1 MSAFYCS
8 AEEIRILVGWNCERV
23 RNTGASTLF
32 TICPRTR
39 HNLCGM
45 PRQISL
51 MIFLSSDDISVFF
64 MFVRLLILISHC
76 LFKANIFSIVR
87 LISCLFER
95 NKEKD
100 GGEQTRRQTLSYHTT
115 THRHAPLH
123 TYTHSHKFSKEKKAN
138 VNTHTHI
145 SIPANT
151 RKTT

>member
-1 MSAFYCS
+1 MWDATADQPNDLSVQWWY
-8 AEEIRILVGWNCERV
+8 
-23 RNTGASTLF
+23 
-32 TICPRTR
+32 
-39 HNLCGM
+39 LC
-45 PRQISL
+45 
-51 MIFLSSDDISVFF
+51 FF

-76 LFKANIFSIVR
+76 LFKANIFPIVR

-95 NKEKD
+95 SKERD

-145 SIPANT
+145 NT
-151 RKTT
+151 RKYTQDHITVTKQTSSQPFKPDHWAGYIPRTSRVNVSIGT